1 MRQLNISCLFFI
13 QLFNLIKAESYF
25 CFQMLKKWIIY
36 GAVLAIATIALQMLQ
51 YKMVIINHS
60 LELYGVALALIFT
73 IVGIVAG
80 RKLTRP
86 KQVIVEKI
94 VTIPHVGKAE
104 GFILNEQLLKKLNIS
119 KREYEILELM
129 SQGYSNQQIVDKAYI
144 SVSTVKT
151 HTSNL
156 FMKLDVSRRTQAVLK
171 ARESNLIP

>member
-1 MRQLNISCLFFI
+1 
-13 QLFNLIKAESYF
+13 
-25 CFQMLKKWIIY
+25 MLKKWIIY
-36 GAVLAIATIALQMLQ
+36 GAVLAIATIALQILQ

-73 IVGIVAG
+73 IVGVVAG

-104 GFILNEQLLKKLNIS
+104 GFILNEQLLKKMNIS

-129 SQGYSNQQIVDKAYI
+129 SQGYSNQQIADKAYI